1 MAQHHTTGF
10 LYVSE
15 CSACGSREHPFAR
28 HAACSFQHLDP
39 GHSSSWCT
47 APLHPEENLS
57 VWVRKPYI
65 MEGGL
70 QEQARLA
77 QQQHGVLW
85 LSGRDMRA
93 WRRFLPLSATVLLP
107 LHRPP
112 ARAVS
117 ILPLLG
123 HGVPRLPPGRK
134 PPGPPPGPPPPQVL
148 QMYGRKVGFA
158 LDLPPRRR
166 DEDMLYSPELGRQGQ
181 GFPPVP
187 FSVLLPC

>member
-77 QQQHGVLW
+77 ARGAVAERTGHESLEKVPATQRHCPSPPPTGLQLGPC
-85 LSGRDMRA
+85 LSFLSWDMVFPA
-93 WRRFLPLSATVLLP
+93 CPLAENRP
-107 LHRPP
+107 ALHL
-112 ARAVS
+112 A
-117 ILPLLG
+117 PLLLRFCRCMAG
-123 HGVPRLPPGRK
+123 KWASL
-134 PPGPPPGPPPPQVL
+134 
-148 QMYGRKVGFA
+148 
-158 LDLPPRRR
+158 
-166 DEDMLYSPELGRQGQ
+166 
-181 GFPPVP
+181 
-187 FSVLLPC
+187 